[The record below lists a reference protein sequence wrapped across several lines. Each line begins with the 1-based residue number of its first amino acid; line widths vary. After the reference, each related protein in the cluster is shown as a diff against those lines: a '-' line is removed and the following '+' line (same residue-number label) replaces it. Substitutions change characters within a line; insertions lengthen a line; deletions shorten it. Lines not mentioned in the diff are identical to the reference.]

1 MQAARSSPE
10 PSAAAPTL
18 AVATALRR
26 VFLACWPVLAAT
38 GCVVPAPEVDTP
50 DAALPILQILRGKL
64 APSPVDEVELEIQ
77 NTASRQDFSATGAID
92 ARGTRSPLYYHWY
105 YDWETGD
112 PLLPVCFQ
120 SQQNCSLYPCQ
131 ALDSSK
137 DNHTMLLVVADQPI
151 APDAE
156 HPYKFPDTVAWD
168 AVLWQVRYQGSCPP

>member
-10 PSAAAPTL
+10 PSAAVPTL
-18 AVATALRR
+18 AAAAVVRR
-26 VFLACWPVLAAT
+26 ILVACWLTVAAV
-38 GCVVPAPEVDTP
+38 GCVVPAPEIDTP
-50 DAALPILQILRGKL
+50 DAASPILQILRGKL

-105 YDWETGD
+105 YDWQTDD

-120 SQQNCSLYPCQ
+120 SQQDCSLYPCQ
-131 ALDSSK
+131 ALGSSA

-151 APDAE
+151 GPEAKT
-156 HPYKFPDTVAWD
+156 PYDFPDTVAWD
-168 AVLWQVRYQGSCPP
+168 AVLWQVRYKGSCP

>member
-10 PSAAAPTL
+10 PSAAAPTV

-26 VFLACWPVLAAT
+26 VFLACWSVLAMT
-38 GCVVPAPEVDTP
+38 GCVVPAPEIDTP
-50 DAALPILQILRGKL
+50 DAAAPILQILRGKL
-64 APSPVDEVELEIQ
+64 APSPVDEVVLLIQ
-77 NTASRQDFSATGAID
+77 EDLFRQDFLATGAID

-105 YDWETGD
+105 YDWQTGD

-120 SQQNCSLYPCQ
+120 SQQTCSLYPCQ
-131 ALDSSK
+131 ALDSSEP
-137 DNHTMLLVVADQPI
+137 NHTMLLVVADQPI

-156 HPYKFPDTVAWD
+156 HPYDFPDTVAWD